1 MRMNEKMLGTEKI
14 GKLLVKLSVPAII
27 GMLVNALYNVVDTI
41 FIGRGVGTLGIGGIT
56 IAFPV
61 QLIIMSVGM
70 LVGMGSASVISR
82 SLGRGDRDRASKTAG
97 NAFVI
102 STIFGIAVMV
112 LGLLFMQPIL
122 RLLGAT
128 DEILPY
134 AREYL
139 SVILFGA
146 VFITFAMAANNI
158 ARAEGKAVVAMLTML
173 IGTGMNIVLD
183 PIFIFGLKMGIRGAA
198 AATVIS
204 QFLAFAFLLVF
215 FISGKSSLK
224 IMLKH
229 LKPDWPVLGEVFKL
243 GIPIFV
249 RQLGMSILAIVVNNS
264 LRAYGSEV
272 HIAGFGIINRLLM
285 FTLMPIMGIS
295 QGFQPIAG
303 YNYGAGSTDRVKQTV
318 RLSIIV
324 SSAVALF
331 AFLVMMLFPRT
342 LLQVFTADAQLI
354 LEGTQ
359 ALRVVIIALPFIGLQ
374 LIGSTYFLAIGKAIP
389 SLLLGMSRQILFLIP
404 LVLLLPLTLGLSGV
418 WTAFPIADGLATLAT
433 VLWMARDLRKLEPA
447 GFSHQVGVG
456 VFHADIH

>member
-14 GKLLVKLSVPAII
+14 GKLLVKMSVPAII

-82 SLGRGDRDRASKTAG
+82 SLGNGDRDRASKTAG
-97 NAFVI
+97 NAFLV
-102 STIFGIAVMV
+102 SAVFGMGVMV

-146 VFITFAMAANNI
+146 VFITFAMSANNI

-198 AATVIS
+198 TATVIS

-224 IMLKH
+224 IKLKH

-318 RLSIIV
+318 KLSIIV

-342 LLQVFTADAQLI
+342 LLQIFTADAQLI
-354 LEGTQ
+354 REGTE
-359 ALRVVIIALPFIGLQ
+359 ALRVVILALPFVGLQ

-433 VLWMARDLRKLEPA
+433 VLWMARDLRKLQPA
-447 GFSHQVGVG
+447 GLSHQVGVG